1 MTDTDKE
8 IADIE
13 RKPTKEDLR
22 KKHGTPKEF
31 ADAIWAAWADLF
43 ITMEEAKAAI
53 HKYHNEWDNAEE
65 KPITPEEREESL
77 KVCRIIGKNIKADH
91 RFDQV
96 VDDNF
101 WDLIDKPKKNVSHRA
116 WQKKEHKCLNCGEA
130 GAHFVPPSMGEEG
143 FYFCK
148 KKEDA

>member
-1 MTDTDKE
+1 MTDTAKE
-8 IADIE
+8 IADLE
-13 RKPTKEDLR
+13 RKPTKEELR

-65 KPITPEEREESL
+65 KPITPEEREASL
-77 KVCRIIGKNIKADH
+77 KQCKGIGKN
-91 RFDQV
+91 V
-96 VDDNF
+96 T
-101 WDLIDKPKKNVSHRA
+101 HRA